1 MTAKVHIQ
9 VHNKGDIQVKSLLLI
24 QNIQTV
30 HIKCILRD
38 IGSGRMCAQKQ
49 KFVSSQ
55 DGWHERCL

>member
-38 IGSGRMCAQKQ
+38 IGSGRITVCTETE
-49 KFVSSQ
+49 V
-55 DGWHERCL
+55 